1 MISSAAAAAAQPKA
15 TTTLE
20 LEGDREF
27 VIKRVFRAPSRLVF
41 EAWTNPAL
49 VKRWWA
55 PQTRDVEV
63 VSCDADV
70 RPGGRYRYVLRKN
83 GAQVP
88 FAFSGKYSEVVR
100 PSRLVHTEQFE
111 PTADGPMG
119 GEEGAAIITVTF
131 TDIAGGMTLMES
143 RSLCPSPE
151 VRDMIMSSGMEHGM
165 RETMD
170 QLDDLVVTLLSA
182 EHPE

>member
-70 RPGGRYRYVLRKN
+70 RPGGRYR
-83 GAQVP
+83 
-88 FAFSGKYSEVVR
+88 
-100 PSRLVHTEQFE
+100 
-111 PTADGPMG
+111 
-119 GEEGAAIITVTF
+119 
-131 TDIAGGMTLMES
+131 
-143 RSLCPSPE
+143 
-151 VRDMIMSSGMEHGM
+151 
-165 RETMD
+165 
-170 QLDDLVVTLLSA
+170 
-182 EHPE
+182 